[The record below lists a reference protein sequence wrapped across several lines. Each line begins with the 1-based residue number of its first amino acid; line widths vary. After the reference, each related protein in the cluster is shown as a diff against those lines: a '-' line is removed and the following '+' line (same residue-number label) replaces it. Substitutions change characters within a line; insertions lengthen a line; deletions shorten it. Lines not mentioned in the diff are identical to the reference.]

1 MNQDIYLRKLK
12 AEYDYIK
19 AEYEYQNEIFNKAKL
34 EFDKRFEGK
43 LNLNIPAAKKK
54 EEKHW
59 VQKESKEKKRTKSLD
74 KVYKKLAQKIH
85 PDKKTGDDKDFKKLK
100 ESVDE
105 YDMDSVVDLAHEYN
119 VDISS
124 EVDEEDFLLN
134 GITKFQ
140 DKIDYFSK
148 TLIMQWYTINEKERV
163 NFENTIV
170 TTLGK

>member
-1 MNQDIYLRKLK
+1 MSQDIYLRKLK

-43 LNLNIPAAKKK
+43 LNLNAPTPDK
-54 EEKHW
+54 EQKHW
-59 VQKESKEKKRTKSLD
+59 IQKEPKEKKRTKSLD

-119 VDISS
+119 VDISL

-134 GITKFQ
+134 GIMKFQ

-148 TLIMQWYTINEKERV
+148 TLIMQWYKIDEKERV

>member
-1 MNQDIYLRKLK
+1 MSQDIYLRKLK

-19 AEYEYQNEIFNKAKL
+19 AEYEYQK

-43 LNLNIPAAKKK
+43 LNLNAPTPDK
-54 EEKHW
+54 EQKHW
-59 VQKESKEKKRTKSLD
+59 IQKEPKEKKRTKSLD

-119 VDISS
+119 FDISL

-134 GITKFQ
+134 GIMKFQ
-140 DKIDYFSK
+140 DKIDYFNK
-148 TLIMQWYTINEKERV
+148 TLIMQWYKIDEKERV